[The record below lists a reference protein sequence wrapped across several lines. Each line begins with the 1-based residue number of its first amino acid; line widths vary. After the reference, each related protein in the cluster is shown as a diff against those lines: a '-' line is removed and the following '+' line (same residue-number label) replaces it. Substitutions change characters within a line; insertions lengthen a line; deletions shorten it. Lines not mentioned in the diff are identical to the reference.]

1 MQLQIPDI
9 DTAQPRIKCK
19 QNDCRVPFR
28 RFRMRSYH
36 IHHGGDI
43 VLCEW
48 SNHAVWRRL
57 RPENTEVNT
66 YLGQLMIIQ
75 ILCNIP

>member
-1 MQLQIPDI
+1 
-9 DTAQPRIKCK
+9 
-19 QNDCRVPFR
+19 
-28 RFRMRSYH
+28 MRSYH